1 MENFEILPTEE
12 NLIKTLEAD
21 LLGRNQQLSYF
32 YNLLLAQKGA
42 STIAVDGKW
51 GSGKTFFIKQNSNS
65 FFAIRL
71 LSYLSYYQRSCL
83 QCR

>member
-51 GSGKTFFIKQNSNS
+51 GSGKTFFIDLIDAKPFISPHK
-65 FFAIRL
+65 
-71 LSYLSYYQRSCL
+71 CL
-83 QCR
+83 

>member
-42 STIAVDGKW
+42 STIAVDGNGEAEKH
-51 GSGKTFFIKQNSNS
+51 F
-65 FFAIRL
+65 L
-71 LSYLSYYQRSCL
+71 
-83 QCR
+83 